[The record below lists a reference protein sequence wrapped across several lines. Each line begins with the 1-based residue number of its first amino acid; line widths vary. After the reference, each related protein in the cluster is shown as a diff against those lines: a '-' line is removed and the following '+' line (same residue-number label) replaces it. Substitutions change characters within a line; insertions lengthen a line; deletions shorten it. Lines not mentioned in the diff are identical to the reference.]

1 MLIDAQKRRND
12 EIYYCLQANRRRP
25 ATGECI
31 LTQSRRASLLES
43 AANIAVGYGVAV
55 AAQTVIFPLFG
66 IDVPISDNLQ
76 IGGLFTLVSLVRS
89 YALRRLFNSLSGR

>member
-1 MLIDAQKRRND
+1 M
-12 EIYYCLQANRRRP
+12 
-25 ATGECI
+25 
-31 LTQSRRASLLES
+31 TQSRRASLLES

-76 IGGLFTLVSLVRS
+76 IGGFINGWCAAVEKLEFQEASRIYRQAV
-89 YALRRLFNSLSGR
+89 